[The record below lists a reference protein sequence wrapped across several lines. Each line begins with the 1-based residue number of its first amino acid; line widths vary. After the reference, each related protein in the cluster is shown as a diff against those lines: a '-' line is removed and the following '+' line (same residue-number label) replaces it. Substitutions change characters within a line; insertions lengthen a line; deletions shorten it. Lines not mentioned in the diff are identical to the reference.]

1 MNVLIIPED
10 FRKDQYILKPLF
22 TKLFHRL
29 RVRQVRVEI
38 CVDPLLGGIG
48 EALKLER
55 IVEIV
60 GQEASMRDMLILC
73 VDRDGEVGR
82 RQRLDYIETEI
93 QDRFGDRVHFLAV
106 NAWEELETWVLAG
119 LDLPSDWRWQDVR
132 AEVNVKEQYFE
143 PLAAQRGLAG
153 ATGGG
158 RRALAEEASRRIPAI
173 RRKCPEDF
181 DALAVRLE
189 TAAVAFS

>member
-22 TKLFHRL
+22 TKLFRRL
-29 RVRQVRVEI
+29 GAPSVEVAI
-38 CVDPLLGGIG
+38 CREPLLGGIG

-55 IVEIV
+55 IAEIV
-60 GQEASMRDMLILC
+60 DQQAPMRDVLILC

-82 RQRLDYIETEI
+82 RQRLDDIEAEI
-93 QDRFGDRVHFLAV
+93 QARFGDRALFFAA

-119 LDLPSDWRWQDVR
+119 VNLLGEWRWADVR
-132 AEVNVKEQYFE
+132 AEIHVKEQYFE
-143 PLAAQRGLAG
+143 PLAVQRGVANSQ
-153 ATGGG
+153 GGG
-158 RRALAEEASRRIPAI
+158 RKALAEEASRRIRAI

-189 TAAVAFS
+189 AGIQAA

>member
-22 TKLFHRL
+22 TKLFQRL
-29 RVRQVRVEI
+29 GAPSTEI
-38 CVDPLLGGIG
+38 AICRDPLLGGIG

-55 IVEIV
+55 IAEIV
-60 GQEASMRDMLILC
+60 DQEAAMRDILILC

-82 RQRLDYIETEI
+82 RQRLDDIEAGI
-93 QDRFGDRVHFLAV
+93 QAQFGDRALFLAV
-106 NAWEELETWVLAG
+106 NVWEELETWVLAG
-119 LDLPSDWRWQDVR
+119 LDLPREWRWQNVR
-132 AEVNVKEQYFE
+132 AEIHVKEQYFE

-158 RRALAEEASRRIPAI
+158 RKALAEEASRHVRAI

-181 DALAVRLE
+181 DSLALRLQV
-189 TAAVAFS
+189 VAGSP